1 MFRIGLVVVVGFA
14 GSACAGALPAG
25 QPSAV
30 AVVAAENSWG
40 SIAAQ
45 LGGSKVAVQSVLTDP
60 NADPHEYDTTTDD
73 ARAFADA
80 SLVILNGAGYDGWG
94 QKLLDANPSSGRRVL
109 VVANLLGKKVG
120 DDPHFWYEPSYVERI
135 ADAITAAYEEI
146 DAADASYF
154 AARRAEMTTSF
165 QPYLDEMRTIRQTYA
180 GTPIGSTETVF
191 VYMASSLGLDLTT
204 PPEFM
209 EAVSEGNDPPA
220 RSVVAFQD
228 QIAARQVKV
237 LVYNVQTVTAVTTSI
252 KDLAASHHV
261 PTVGVSETLQP
272 ANATFQQW
280 QLAQLQALARAL
292 QSNQ

>member
-1 MFRIGLVVVVGFA
+1 MVRIALAVVAGLA
-14 GSACAGALPAG
+14 AAACGAPSPSG
-25 QPSAV
+25 PSAAV
-30 AVVAAENSWG
+30 SVVAAENSWG

-45 LGGSKVAVQSVLTDP
+45 LGGSRVAVQSVLTDP
-60 NADPHEYDTTTDD
+60 NADPHEYETTTND

-94 QKLLDANPSSGRRVL
+94 QKLVDANPTSSRRVL
-109 VVANLLGKKVG
+109 VVAALLGKKVG
-120 DDPHFWYEPSYVERI
+120 DDPHFWYEPSYVERA
-135 ADAITAAYEEI
+135 ADAITAAYRAI

-154 AARRAEMTTSF
+154 DARRAELSTSL
-165 QPYLDEMRTIRQTYA
+165 QPYLDEIRAIRQTYA
-180 GTPIGSTETVF
+180 GTPIGATETVF
-191 VYMASSLGLDLTT
+191 VYMASALGLDLTT

-228 QIAARQVKV
+228 QISSRLVKV
-237 LVYNVQTVTAVTTSI
+237 LVYNVQTVTAVTTSV
-252 KDLAASHHV
+252 KDLAASQHV

-272 ANATFQQW
+272 ANAKFQQW

-292 QSNQ
+292 QSNP

>member
-1 MFRIGLVVVVGFA
+1 MLRIGVLAVVGFA
-14 GSACAGALPAG
+14 ASACAGPLPPG
-25 QPSAV
+25 QPSAIT
-30 AVVAAENSWG
+30 VVAAENSWG

-60 NADPHEYDTTTDD
+60 NADPHEYETTTDD

-94 QKLLDANPSSGRRVL
+94 QKLLDANPSSSRRVV
-109 VVANLLGKKVG
+109 VVASLLGKKVG
-120 DDPHFWYEPSYVERI
+120 DDPHFWYEPSYVERT
-135 ADAITAAYEEI
+135 ADAITAAFQAM

-165 QPYLDEMRTIRQTYA
+165 EPYLDEIRTIRQTYA

-191 VYMASSLGLDLTT
+191 VYMASALGLDLTT

-220 RSVVAFQD
+220 RSVVGFQE
-228 QIAARQVKV
+228 QIATRQVRV
-237 LVYNVQTVTAVTTSI
+237 LVYNVQTVTAVTTSM

-280 QLAQLQALARAL
+280 QLAQLRALARAL
-292 QSNQ
+292 QPSL

>member
-1 MFRIGLVVVVGFA
+1 MLRMALLAAIGVA
-14 GSACAGALPAG
+14 ASACAGPLPAG
-25 QPSAV
+25 QPSTV
-30 AVVAAENSWG
+30 SVVAAENSWG

-60 NADPHEYDTTTDD
+60 NADPHEYETTTDD
-73 ARAFADA
+73 ARAVADA

-94 QKLLDANPSSGRRVL
+94 QKLLDANPSSSRRVL
-109 VVANLLGKKVG
+109 VVAALLGKKVG
-120 DDPHFWYEPSYVERI
+120 DDPHFWYEPSYVERA
-135 ADAITAAYEEI
+135 ADAITAAYRAI
-146 DAADASYF
+146 DAPDASYF
-154 AARRAEMTTSF
+154 DARREELTTSF
-165 QPYLDEMRTIRQTYA
+165 QPYLAEIHTIRQTYA
-180 GTPIGSTETVF
+180 GEPIGSTETVF
-191 VYMASSLGLDLTT
+191 VYMASALGLDLTT

-228 QIAARQVKV
+228 LISSRQVKV
-237 LVYNVQTVTAVTTSI
+237 LVYNVQTVTAVTTSV

-261 PTVGVSETLQP
+261 PIVGVSETLQP

-292 QSNQ
+292 QSNP